1 MHLANRATM
10 CIFCRALAYFQ
21 AVVCK
26 GILFFFNSKM
36 KIPTQRKNIQNA
48 SQQNTVTP
56 RKRTGAFKRLEKK

>member
-26 GILFFFNSKM
+26 GFFFFNSKL

-48 SQQNTVTP
+48 SQHNTVTP
-56 RKRTGAFKRLEKK
+56 RKHTGAFERLEKK